1 MVFLFEFNVVMFRI
15 VIIFFG
21 FNFIILIVIFL
32 IVGLRVFE
40 IVMVKFFVKVINV
53 GFCLL

>member
-21 FNFIILIVIFL
+21 LNFIILIVIFL

>member
-21 FNFIILIVIFL
+21 LNFIILMVVFL

-40 IVMVKFFVKVINV
+40 IVKVKFFVKVINV